1 MRMSKILASGPG
13 RGTAQVGEHLP
24 SAADPHDP

>member
-1 MRMSKILASGPG
+1 MRVSKILASGP
-13 RGTAQVGEHLP
+13 GTAQVGEHLP